1 MKCFYKCFCYRC
13 CMAVV
18 SPYCEK
24 WG

>member
-1 MKCFYKCFCYRC
+1 
-13 CMAVV
+13 MAVV